1 MVNSSQ
7 ADGAVHQKYF
17 LVADEIWESDED
29 DICTS
34 ATMVTSH
41 WVDNLSEQ
49 QIEVSVTNK

>member
-1 MVNSSQ
+1 MLYIMVNSSQ

-41 WVDNLSEQ
+41 
-49 QIEVSVTNK
+49 